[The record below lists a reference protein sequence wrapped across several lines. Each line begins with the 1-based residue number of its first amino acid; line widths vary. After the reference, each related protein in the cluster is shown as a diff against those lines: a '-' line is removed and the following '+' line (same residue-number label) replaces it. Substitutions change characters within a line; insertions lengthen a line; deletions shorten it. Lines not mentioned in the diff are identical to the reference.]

1 MYREESL
8 SEISDGRLYG
18 PNDMVKIGTGGCAG
32 CSDCCRMDPLI
43 VLDPCDACSMSHGL
57 DTPFEELLGSTVDL
71 TVVDG
76 LIFPVLKMA
85 RSPATVG
92 GGQAVRSDS
101 TAAQGGQAAGA
112 GSVTLGGSAAA
123 HNANTA
129 NGAAAGAGSVAQGSE
144 SAPSEGVCP
153 YLSADGRCE
162 IHAFRPGI
170 CRMYPLGRSWE
181 NGDFSYILQ
190 TGECSRCNGTKVKVK
205 KWLGIPDLP
214 AYEDFC
220 RKWHRFLTDV
230 RHLLGIAPD
239 GSMMESSAGSGNPAS
254 SKLTQSVCVYILKQF
269 YFASWDD
276 EPEGFYAFF
285 DRRLAEARRKLGIL

>member
-57 DTPFEELLGSTVDL
+57 DIPFEELLGSTVDL

-85 RSPATVG
+85 KSPSTVG
-92 GGQAVRSDS
+92 GSQ
-101 TAAQGGQAAGA
+101 AAQGGTASASSRSAGSLAAG
-112 GSVTLGGSAAA
+112 
-123 HNANTA
+123 
-129 NGAAAGAGSVAQGSE
+129 
-144 SAPSEGVCP
+144 EGICP
-153 YLSADGRCE
+153 YLSAEGRCE

-230 RHLLGIAPD
+230 RHLLGIASD
-239 GSMMESSAGSGNPAS
+239 GNAAAESTSG

-269 YFASWDD
+269 YFANWDD
-276 EPEGFYAFF
+276 EAEGFYAAF
-285 DRRLAEARRKLGIL
+285 DHRLAEARKKLGFA